1 MANIELIKALR
12 ERTGAGIMDCKNALT
27 ACNDDLDRATDWLRE
42 KGIAKAAKKAD
53 RIAAEGLSTV
63 AVCQKCG
70 KGAIVEINCETD
82 FVAKSDPFKEL
93 VKKCAEVVLE
103 KQPKSLDEVKELTKE
118 LFTEATLKLGEK
130 LDFRRFDVLSKV
142 APTNGL
148 SSYIHMGGTHSV
160 LVLLEKEDEELGQ
173 GIAMHICANA
183 PKYIVESDVSKE
195 WIENET
201 KIQREAA
208 KNDPKLQNK
217 PEQAL
222 ERIIQGKVHK
232 QYAEITLVDQQYLL
246 DGDKTVGQVLQ
257 EKGNKVLKFVH
268 YTVGEGLE
276 KRHDDFA
283 EEVKKQANL

>member
-118 LFTEATLKLGEK
+118 LFTEATLKLGEDLMSLVK
-130 LDFRRFDVLSKV
+130 L
-142 APTNGL
+142 
-148 SSYIHMGGTHSV
+148 
-160 LVLLEKEDEELGQ
+160 
-173 GIAMHICANA
+173 
-183 PKYIVESDVSKE
+183 
-195 WIENET
+195 
-201 KIQREAA
+201 
-208 KNDPKLQNK
+208 LQ
-217 PEQAL
+217 L
-222 ERIIQGKVHK
+222 M
-232 QYAEITLVDQQYLL
+232 D
-246 DGDKTVGQVLQ
+246 
-257 EKGNKVLKFVH
+257 
-268 YTVGEGLE
+268 
-276 KRHDDFA
+276 
-283 EEVKKQANL
+283 

>member
-27 ACNDDLDRATDWLRE
+27 SCNDDLDKATDWLRE

-53 RIAAEGLSTV
+53 RIAAEGLSDV
-63 AVCQKCG
+63 EVCPKCG
-70 KGAIVEINCETD
+70 KAAVVEINCETD
-82 FVAKSDPFKEL
+82 FVAKSDPFKDL
-93 VKKCAEVVLE
+93 VKKCAEIVLE
-103 KQPKSLDEVKELTKE
+103 KKPNDITEAKKITEE

-130 LDFRRFDVLSKV
+130 LDFRRFDIVSKV
-142 APTNGL
+142 EPSNGI

-160 LVLLEKEDEELGQ
+160 VVVLEKEDEELGQ
-173 GIAMHICANA
+173 GIAMHICANS

-222 ERIIQGKVHK
+222 ARIIEGKVHK
-232 QYAEITLVDQQYLL
+232 QYAEITLEDQQYLL
-246 DGDKTVGQVLQ
+246 DGDKTVGQVLK